1 MGDKVSIVVALCVG
15 PAVVIVSLLVLVD
28 PTVVVVVMP
37 LSVAAVGPVVV
48 VVLSS
53 FLVHAPPFK
62 LNASVY
68 SSVRDESSFG
78 KFVHLQH
85 KLSSFVHVYDTLS
98 VGQLVLTLG
107 PLHCTAACRR
117 RCCSLST
124 TTNDDDAFAANN
136 DDAMNA
142 TADRREEKMNFIFNN
157 KICRLLG

>member
-68 SSVRDESSFG
+68 SSARYESFG

-124 TTNDDDAFAANN
+124 TNDDDAFAANN

>member
-15 PAVVIVSLLVLVD
+15 PAVVIVSLLVD
-28 PTVVVVVMP
+28 PTVVVVVVVMP
-37 LSVAAVGPVVV
+37 LSTVAAVGPVVV

-62 LNASVY
+62 LNAAVY
-68 SSVRDESSFG
+68 SSARDESFG

-124 TTNDDDAFAANN
+124 TNDEDAFAANN